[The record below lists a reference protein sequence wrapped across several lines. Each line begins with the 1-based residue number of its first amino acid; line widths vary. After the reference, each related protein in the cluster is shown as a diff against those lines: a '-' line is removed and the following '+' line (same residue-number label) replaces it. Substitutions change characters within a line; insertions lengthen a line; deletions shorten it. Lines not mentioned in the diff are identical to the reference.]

1 MSRSV
6 LGILKRHPGKIAL
19 FVIFAVC
26 FAIFINRDSIFSGP
40 SAAGPAAAGP
50 VAAGP
55 AAAGPVAAGPAAAGP
70 TEDGPMVD
78 GPMVDGLMED
88 GPVMLPFL

>member
-40 SAAGPAAAGP
+40 SAAGP
-50 VAAGP
+50 
-55 AAAGPVAAGPAAAGP
+55 VAAGPAAAGP

>member
-40 SAAGPAAAGP
+40 SAAGP

>member
-19 FVIFAVC
+19 FVIFVVC

-40 SAAGPAAAGP
+40 A
-50 VAAGP
+50 
-55 AAAGPVAAGPAAAGP
+55 AAGPAAAGP
-70 TEDGPMVD
+70 TEDGPTEDGPMVD
-78 GPMVDGLMED
+78 GPMEDGLMED

>member
-19 FVIFAVC
+19 FVIFVVC

-40 SAAGPAAAGP
+40 

-55 AAAGPVAAGPAAAGP
+55 AAAGPAAAGP
-70 TEDGPMVD
+70 TEDGPTEDGPMVD
-78 GPMVDGLMED
+78 GPMEDGLMED